1 MRSLTI
7 DDGIWYVGNQS
18 RSPDYGELVLHI
30 DELVEVTVGELEALF
45 REVALTIQP
54 SAGVFTGKASD
65 LDPELVGIA
74 QVGFMLRHGL
84 LVPVVEFGLPWP
96 EDEREN
102 ERTFDD
108 REAVVQH
115 LIAPLIA
122 RSGSAVLEFLS
133 DPYGYN
139 IPDLGPGQY
148 PCRIVLEAPAGAVT
162 VRDLY
167 ELGDDVVRLIDAF
180 FGDAP
185 TRGTV
190 ADLIRGGR
198 SDLLVGLPESGW
210 LDVKSQEYGEPKNQ
224 LASYNAAVD
233 VTAFCNAE
241 DGGIIVIG
249 GSTDGGKNE
258 NGGEIITTVDG
269 LHEVRKKPSA
279 YLASLR
285 ELVFPMPAEIR
296 IEVIELQS
304 GNPIILIDIPPQPDE
319 QKPFLVRRALGVC
332 DGKVETGGFTIAQ
345 RRGEHN
351 VQVDAASLHG
361 QIAAG
366 RALLKRG
373 VIPDGG
379 R

>member
-1 MRSLTI
+1 MRSLTV

-45 REVALTIQP
+45 REMALTFQP
-54 SAGVFTGKASD
+54 SAGVFIGKASD

-74 QVGFMLRHGL
+74 QVGFMLRDGL

-122 RSGSAVLEFLS
+122 RSGSAVMEFLS
-133 DPYGYN
+133 EPYGYN

-210 LDVKSQEYGEPKNQ
+210 LDVKSQEYGEHKNR

-258 NGGEIITTVDG
+258 NGGEIITAVDG

-285 ELVFPMPAEIR
+285 ELVFPMPAGIR

-304 GNPIILIDIPPQPDE
+304 GKPIILIDIPPQPDE

-351 VQVDAASLHG
+351 VHVDAASLHA